1 MIDAVIEIHLWCPLH
16 YLSLKILFKAAIPK
30 VAFFFCL
37 KHFLFAFINKV
48 FTLQIKYSLKH
59 LCFGGWEKRTS
70 WYVSLLKQNLPNSD

>member
-48 FTLQIKYSLKH
+48 FTLEIKYSLKH

-70 WYVSLLKQNLPNSD
+70 WYISLLKQNLPNSD